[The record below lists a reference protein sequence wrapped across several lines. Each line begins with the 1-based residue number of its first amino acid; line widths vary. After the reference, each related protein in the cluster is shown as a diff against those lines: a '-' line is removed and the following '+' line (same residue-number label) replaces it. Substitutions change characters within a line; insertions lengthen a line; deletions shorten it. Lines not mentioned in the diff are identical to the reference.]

1 MEYILYII
9 CNVYKHSK
17 DYYDLWFYSIVNFS
31 TSKGETSDTKFNHRK
46 SVTHVAARDHAG
58 CPGWALTYGQ
68 EDVQWS
74 CLCQDHT
81 DGSGLHS
88 HLESWY
94 YGARAAAEGHVWL
107 HGPMIHRVWV
117 DIHDTTKSCE
127 NDQDLFSHLR
137 ISQCLRTM
145 PLLTH
150 IDLGSLRCHLWPWRH
165 LGLEHC
171 VRSCLG
177 P

>member
-1 MEYILYII
+1 ML
-9 CNVYKHSK
+9 
-17 DYYDLWFYSIVNFS
+17 LP
-31 TSKGETSDTKFNHRK
+31 ETTLD
-46 SVTHVAARDHAG
+46 VQV
-58 CPGWALTYGQ
+58 WALTYGQ

-94 YGARAAAEGHVWL
+94 FRARAAAEGHVWL

-150 IDLGSLRCHLWPWRH
+150 IDLCSLRCHCGHGDIWAWSTVYGHVWVLSPAVAVVRMSMASVNTGVH
-165 LGLEHC
+165 RNHTSRNQEVVLNQSCPSVILG
-171 VRSCLG
+171 
-177 P
+177 